1 LSRVNG
7 RSGADSFCQLRIQ
20 LPFRCILAENDARE
34 GNGDYQRRRQ
44 GENAV
49 EGKGGAMLNSLSLR
63 PWSGWTLNFAHRS
76 AWLVLLGAMVIAV
89 APTLIVV
96 AAGYANTLTVLAAVA
111 LSIVVLSFGAAW
123 ESERR
128 R

>member
-1 LSRVNG
+1 MPAPELEQLWQDPRHWTAGIIYHCTADPRV
-7 RSGADSFCQLRIQ
+7 IV
-20 LPFRCILAENDARE
+20 PK
-34 GNGDYQRRRQ
+34 QRRW
-44 GENAV
+44 G
-49 EGKGGAMLNSLSLR
+49 
-63 PWSGWTLNFAHRS
+63 GWTLNCAHRS
-76 AWLVLLGAMVIAV
+76 AGLVLLGAMAIAV

-111 LSIVVLSFGAAW
+111 LSIVVLCFGAAW